1 MCNLSPSI
9 LPLRQNPKKL
19 IPTMCKNFPRW
30 LIDDKDK
37 VKGVVAPKVD
47 AFVFPSVLAPPTS
60 NGS

>member
-1 MCNLSPSI
+1 
-9 LPLRQNPKKL
+9 
-19 IPTMCKNFPRW
+19 MCKNFPRW